1 MAYIQNSLTAAP
13 EARMVSPSGTGLQIR
28 RMATRQ
34 DAERCARMM
43 SESEPWITLQRGYEK
58 SMEVLHRPD
67 REVYL
72 ARRQDQLVGF
82 LILNMTG
89 PFAGYIQTICVAP
102 SERSR
107 GIGAQLV
114 RFAEDTIF
122 RQSPNVFLCCS
133 SFNPR
138 SCRFYERLG
147 YERVGE
153 LKDFIV
159 AGHAEILMRKSTG
172 PWNDFRK
179 RA

>member
-1 MAYIQNSLTAAP
+1 
-13 EARMVSPSGTGLQIR
+13 MVSPLGTELQIQR
-28 RMATRQ
+28 IATREE
-34 DAERCARMM
+34 AERCARMM
-43 SESEPWITLQRGYEK
+43 SGSEPWITLQRGYEK
-58 SMEVLHRPD
+58 SMEVLQMPD

-72 ARRQDQLVGF
+72 ARRQNELVGF

-102 SERSR
+102 SARSN
-107 GIGAQLV
+107 GIGAKIV

-138 SCRFYERLG
+138 SRRFYERLG
-147 YERVGE
+147 YEKVGE
-153 LKDFIV
+153 LKDYIL
-159 AGHAEILMRKSTG
+159 AGHSEILMRKTIG